1 MLDCADMKKNESD
14 LCEMTQNFYS
24 IKNDKK

>member
-1 MLDCADMKKNESD
+1 MIDYADMKKNESD
-14 LCEMTQNFYS
+14 LCEMTQSFYS